1 MFPQFKGL
9 TREKQFHL
17 VFGVSAKKFRLEM
30 WRFVIMT
37 GQDKYLSPWSNDVAL
52 QDVEI
57 DVGNVWINF
66 IWLKHVS
73 QSLRTAFIWTHFEL
87 HSLNAFFPLPLKNFL
102 TLSYSCHRCFSIS
115 LARLQLQLEIALIR
129 LNGSALYS
137 SPVNF
142 SWSSPWTRPWTTFHL
157 NLCHFF
163 ERRRQLGQR

>member
-1 MFPQFKGL
+1 MIFLLHMWIELSHSTIVLDCCCHHHLWLYWNFKHVSKGQRL

-57 DVGNVWINF
+57 DVGNVWIQF

-73 QSLRTAFIWTHFEL
+73 QSLRTDFIWTHFEL

-102 TLSYSCHRCFSIS
+102 TLSYSSHRCFSTS
-115 LARLQLQLEIALIR
+115 LARLQLQ
-129 LNGSALYS
+129 
-137 SPVNF
+137 
-142 SWSSPWTRPWTTFHL
+142 
-157 NLCHFF
+157 
-163 ERRRQLGQR
+163 